1 MKSTMAITHDWLV
14 SIQVRVEPVTGFT
27 DTASRPI
34 HLFLIQLI
42 QTLTIEFNCDV
53 IAQRDGQLPATIG
66 STAAI
71 PRIFPTRHYSHCVK
85 HDSSAAGTCKNK
97 QTNRKS
103 IEQITEWIGGFI
115 ESGSLNRLWYES
127 MHRLTLIGGC
137 VDKFILRA
145 GTRYRSVAWQ
155 MRFEPQ
161 RVAGRVNR
169 LRNPVSAFEHEQ
181 RRWRRVSIPYLSTTF
196 HYDSISAVVMD

>member
-1 MKSTMAITHDWLV
+1 MKSTMKSTMAITHGWLI
-14 SIQVRVEPVTGFT
+14 SIKVRVEPVTGFT

-85 HDSSAAGTCKNK
+85 HDSSAAGTCKNNQINK
-97 QTNRKS
+97 QTNKQKINWTNHRMNKRIHRERV
-103 IEQITEWIGGFI
+103 IEPTVVWTDA
-115 ESGSLNRLWYES
+115 STYL
-127 MHRLTLIGGC
+127 
-137 VDKFILRA
+137 D
-145 GTRYRSVAWQ
+145 
-155 MRFEPQ
+155 
-161 RVAGRVNR
+161 
-169 LRNPVSAFEHEQ
+169 
-181 RRWRRVSIPYLSTTF
+181 RWLCR
-196 HYDSISAVVMD
+196 